1 MFVTWNLSR
10 RRWRYA
16 RPDVLV
22 LSVGKSG
29 RTWLRVLINKYLA
42 LRFGVP
48 FALDDLAGADRR
60 IPSIGYEHEQWSHQ
74 ALASWHERW
83 RGKFLVPPAV
93 LARKRVIIIFRDPRD
108 VVVSLYHQNQKRSQ
122 RRVDCSLAE
131 FIRLSGRGVEG
142 IVAVMNAWRERL
154 RNHPHCLWIR
164 YESLRQDTA
173 GELRRIADFLDLPP
187 SDPSQISG
195 AVDFA
200 SFDNMRALEARGGFN
215 RSMLKPGDPKDPDSF
230 KVRAGRVGGYRSQ
243 FSPED
248 LAYLDLAVTRLDP
261 ALAYPP
267 TPLAEPVTPRPAEN
281 APASAASTAP

>member
-42 LRFGVP
+42 LRFDVP

-60 IPSIGYEHEQWSHQ
+60 IPSIGYEHEHWSHH
-74 ALASWHERW
+74 ALATWHERW
-83 RGKFLVPPAV
+83 RGKFLVPPAI
-93 LARKRVIIIFRDPRD
+93 LDRKRVIVIFRDPRD

-122 RRVDCSLAE
+122 RRVECSLAE
-131 FIRLSGRGVEG
+131 FIRLPGRGVEG

-173 GELRRIADFLDLPP
+173 GELRRIADFLGLPP
-187 SDPSQISG
+187 NDPAQISG
-195 AVDFA
+195 AVEFA

-215 RSMLKPGDPKDPDSF
+215 RGMLKPGDPTDPNSF
-230 KVRAGRVGGYRSQ
+230 KVRAGRVGGYRHQ
-243 FSPED
+243 FDPAD
-248 LAYLDLAVTRLDP
+248 LAYLDDAVNKLAP
-261 ALAYPP
+261 FLAYPP
-267 TPLAEPVTPRPAEN
+267 TPGDGSATSPMTTDSAQPGSRP
-281 APASAASTAP
+281 S